1 MTFCIQFI
9 TAYLTKHHLSPCC
22 SSCFQGRT
30 LNTLSKLLWIP
41 SSLPSLVTV
50 CPCNVRGNCKM
61 PVKQL
66 QGMPTIQSAVGILL
80 GTFAV
85 IGKKMQEAALYVSLT
100 DEGFFCFLPRF
111 MKFEEFGLKSL
122 SFFFRNDP
130 RCCVCEAVLPKPQRA
145 DQKQPGDGPAEDRN
159 LRFLSFCSAAAPVT
173 LLSAANHRWE
183 QQRQNAPSS
192 SRWTL
197 VSEEMEFLVNKSV

>member
-1 MTFCIQFI
+1 
-9 TAYLTKHHLSPCC
+9 
-22 SSCFQGRT
+22 
-30 LNTLSKLLWIP
+30 
-41 SSLPSLVTV
+41 
-50 CPCNVRGNCKM
+50 M

-85 IGKKMQEAALYVSLT
+85 IGKKMLETALYVSLIHYV
-100 DEGFFCFLPRF
+100 FFLPFTTFYEIRRICSA
-111 MKFEEFGLKSL
+111 LRLNSL
-122 SFFFRNDP
+122 SSSFRNDP
-130 RCCVCEAVLPKPQRA
+130 RCCVCEAVLPGPQRA
-145 DQKQPGDGPAEDRN
+145 DQKQPGDVPAEDRN

-183 QQRQNAPSS
+183 QQKQNAPSS

-197 VSEEMEFLVNKSV
+197 VSEEMELLVNKSV